1 MMNTLASVRTN
12 ILYNKD
18 KDGNYIKH
26 LELILLV
33 DKPQYRYSNE
43 GSIVR
48 ERHIEQQRFVV
59 SEGGMSALI
68 ELLGELKDID
78 ESDLQP

>member
-12 ILYNKD
+12 ILYHKD
-18 KDGNYIKH
+18 KDGKFIKH

-33 DKPQYRYSNE
+33 DNPQYSYSNE
-43 GSIVR
+43 GDIIR

-59 SEGGMSALI
+59 SEKAMGAFI
-68 ELLGELKDID
+68 ELLEKLKDIN